1 MRRNCCLLVL
11 IALLGSVAAQAD
23 VLLIEQIEQASAT
36 QAERPSRGM
45 TMDRVSARWGAPVS
59 KSPAVGQPPITRWEY
74 PDFIVFFEYQHVLH
88 AVARRS

>member
-23 VLLIEQIEQASAT
+23 VLLIEQLEQAAAT
-36 QAERPSRGM
+36 RAERPSRGM

-74 PDFIVFFEYQHVLH
+74 PDFVVFFEYQHVLH